1 MFVFYISFSSMLSVK
16 DGKWEKITAGPP
28 SPLDGKQ
35 KAPTFFLS
43 PHPSH
48 FQIFTPSG
56 LYVLK
61 HFAL

>member
-1 MFVFYISFSSMLSVK
+1 MFVFYISFSPVLSVK

-28 SPLDGKQ
+28 PLLDGKE
-35 KAPTFFLS
+35 KAAPFFLS
-43 PHPSH
+43 PHPIH
-48 FQIFTPSG
+48 IQIFPPSG